1 MDDLMAPAEHPRSS
15 HSEASGQ
22 SLNVQ
27 PPKEKKQQKVEA
39 PRFPPLEL
47 LDLTDWAYFSLD
59 SSGHLIEVS
68 DRLAQ
73 LLSTT
78 PEMLVGVPLA
88 SLCTPPYDTLLSEHF
103 LQIATP
109 RAGRVRADRL
119 HLLLSL
125 RFPFSSEAMDD
136 ATPSIPTEGPADST
150 HCADT
155 TQSESASFRRH
166 STLPVELVMIFC
178 SGDADPNKPAAEVA
192 VAGLIRSVSPDL
204 PEAGTLD
211 DEQKTHLTQ
220 AEQRRAQQLYA
231 IMEIGQ
237 RVATSEDL
245 DTLLNYLVKLL
256 HLDLHYRYVDVF
268 LLDDDK
274 KQAIWRA
281 SSNLAQGSDASTSP
295 ITSNLRFH
303 VDEHGILG
311 SVASSSET
319 LLLNDLTGYPH
330 DELSSHR
337 PDVKSAL
344 AIPVIISEGVVGVLV
359 VQSDTPDAFT
369 LDDVALLRILADHIA
384 IAIEN
389 ASLLGERDQRLAEL
403 SALNQIGLL
412 LASPGKLIDTLDAI
426 IRRVGALFQV
436 EAASLMLV
444 EDGQLHFKVA
454 AGTHIDQIKPYTLE
468 IGQGI
473 AGWAV
478 QRNQIARVNDVDA
491 DPRHYPGIDQAI
503 SFDTRSLIAVPLRI
517 AKHPGDTH
525 EAEEEDQV
533 LGVIEI
539 INRLDGRP
547 FTRHDEVLIEFI
559 ASSAAVIIEN
569 VRLFNELQRR
579 LSEMSALLDA
589 SRAVT
594 TLELQAVL
602 DTIVERV
609 STTLNAEQAVVYLL
623 DARGQRLVPH
633 ATNASLQGEN
643 LDKLIF
649 TLGQG
654 TVGWIAETRHPLRVD
669 DAQNDPRFLALGPLS
684 GQVHCTLGVPLMVQ
698 SELIGVLEVTNKQSQ
713 ECFTLADEALLS
725 AFAGQVALA
734 IHNARLFDLEQRR
747 RQLASTLQ
755 EVAAILST
763 TLDMDRVL
771 NLILEQLHKV
781 ISCVSTSIA
790 LTNDGRHFQMVAARG
805 FADTT
810 QILRSTLVTDENLI
824 LRQIAE
830 TLEPVII
837 PDVSLDPRW
846 QWIKG
851 AHHVRAW
858 IGAPLVAGDRLV
870 GALMIDSLEAG
881 AYSDEDAK
889 VLQSFAH
896 QAALAVENAR
906 LYREAQQR
914 VDALAALG
922 RASEAI
928 NRALKLDEVLK
939 AAIEAA
945 AAVMPSNRGVTLM
958 LKGAQTRHLYVATY
972 QGFDRATLDTF
983 DALKLKGSDSQGIR
997 LISDSLAPDF
1007 QMPDIQETVPLIGV
1021 PLRGREEV
1029 IGLIVIGAA
1038 LPSYETRR
1046 LLQTLGDMVAI
1057 AIEKARLH
1065 EETSRRLAEVSTL
1078 YTLANQITTVLDLD
1092 RILETTVTII
1102 NHALDCQGC
1111 CLYLHDSQTGEL
1123 ALKASSGWRRRE
1135 QEAVDLEL
1143 IGQVSRQVLRERRP
1157 VNLRDI
1163 NPPKSTGKMSA
1174 SDSQPSRPISSK
1186 GEGVDKEWDTSIRSL
1201 LVVPLIAKNAP
1212 IGTLS
1217 IDDRAPN
1224 AFGPGEGR
1232 LLTIAAAQVSVAIE
1246 NARLL
1251 RSLRDRAMQLERAL
1265 EELRELHRLKTEF
1278 VQNVSHEL
1286 RTPLT
1291 FIKGYV
1297 QLILEEAM
1305 GEITPDLRSA
1315 LSIVDQRTDAV
1326 IRLVNDV
1333 ISLEQVEM
1341 GKFEFQP
1348 VSLAEIAAHS
1358 VEGAAMTAR
1367 KSGVQIEL
1375 EVVDDLPLV
1384 HADPGR
1390 LGQVFDNLLGN
1401 AIKFSPAGTSITVRV
1416 WRDGAFARADV
1427 KDQGIGIP
1435 ADKLGRIFDRFY
1447 QVDGSTTRR
1456 YAGTGLGLAIVKTIV
1471 ESHGGQVTAESE
1483 VGVGSTFSFILP
1495 IPTDSG

>member
-1 MDDLMAPAEHPRSS
+1 MDDLMAPAEQPRSGD
-15 HSEASGQ
+15 SEASGQ

-27 PPKEKKQQKVEA
+27 PPREKKQRKVEA
-39 PRFPPLEL
+39 PRFAPLEL

-68 DRLAQ
+68 NRLAQ
-73 LLSTT
+73 LLSAT
-78 PEMLVGVPLA
+78 PETLVGVPLA
-88 SLCTPPYDTLLSEHF
+88 SLCTPPYDTLLSEEF
-103 LQIATP
+103 LRIATP
-109 RAGRVRADRL
+109 CAGRVRADRL
-119 HLLLSL
+119 RLLLSL

-136 ATPSIPTEGPADST
+136 ATQPIPTEGPADST

-155 TQSESASFRRH
+155 TQSESASFRNH
-166 STLPVELVMIFC
+166 STLPVELVMIF
-178 SGDADPNKPAAEVA
+178 SNGDTDPNTTATEVA
-192 VAGLIRSVSPDL
+192 VAGLLRPVPPDL
-204 PEAGTLD
+204 PEADTLD
-211 DEQKTHLTQ
+211 DEQKTHFSQ
-220 AEQRRAQQLYA
+220 AAQRRARQLSS

-237 RVATSEDL
+237 RVAVSEDL

-256 HLDLHYRYVDVF
+256 HHDLHYCYVDVF
-268 LLDDDK
+268 LLDNDE

-281 SSNLAQGSDASTSP
+281 SSTLAQGSDASDSP
-295 ITSNLRFH
+295 VASNLRFH
-303 VDEHGILG
+303 IDEHEILG
-311 SVASSSET
+311 SVARSGKTSVI
-319 LLLNDLTGYPH
+319 NDLTSHPY

-344 AIPVIISEGVVGVLV
+344 ATPVIISEGVVGVLV

-369 LDDVALLRILADHIA
+369 LDDVVLLRILADHIA
-384 IAIEN
+384 IGIEN

-403 SALNQIGLL
+403 AALNQIGLL

-444 EDGQLHFKVA
+444 ENGQLHFKVA

-478 QRNQIARVNDVDA
+478 QHNQIARVNDVDA

-517 AKHPGDTH
+517 AKHPGNSD
-525 EAEEEDQV
+525 EAEQEDQV

-669 DAQNDPRFLALGPLS
+669 DAQNDPRFFALGPTS
-684 GQVHCTLGVPLMVQ
+684 GQVLCTLGVPLIVQ

-771 NLILEQLHKV
+771 DLILEQLHKV
-781 ISCVSTSIA
+781 ISCVSTCIA

-805 FADTT
+805 FDDTT
-810 QILRSTLVTDENLI
+810 QILRSTLVTDQNLI

-846 QWIKG
+846 QWING
-851 AHHVRAW
+851 VHHVRAW

-945 AAVMPSNRGVTLM
+945 AAVMPSNRGVALM
-958 LKGAQTRHLYVATY
+958 LRGAQTRHLYVATY

-1007 QMPDIQETVPLIGV
+1007 QMPDVQDTAPLIGV

-1029 IGLIVIGAA
+1029 IGLIVIGAD

-1046 LLQTLGDMVAI
+1046 LLQTLGDMVAT
-1057 AIEKARLH
+1057 AVEKARLH

-1111 CLYLHDSQTGEL
+1111 CLYLYDSQAGEL

-1163 NPPKSTGKMSA
+1163 NPRKSRAKMSA
-1174 SDSQPSRPISSK
+1174 SDPERSHPISSK
-1186 GEGVDKEWDTSIRSL
+1186 GEEGDKEWDTSIRSL
-1201 LVVPLIAKNAP
+1201 LVVPLITKNAP

-1305 GEITPDLRSA
+1305 GEIGPDLRGA
-1315 LSIVDQRTDAV
+1315 LSIVDQRTDAL

-1348 VSLAEIAAHS
+1348 VSLAEMAAHS

-1375 EVVDDLPLV
+1375 EVIDDLPLV

-1401 AIKFSPAGTSITVRV
+1401 AIKFSPAGSSITVRI
-1416 WRDGAFARADV
+1416 WHDGAFARADV

-1435 ADKLGRIFDRFY
+1435 AHKLGRIFDRFY

-1456 YAGTGLGLAIVKTIV
+1456 YAGTGLGLTIVKTIV
-1471 ESHGGQVTAESE
+1471 ESHGGQVTAESQ

-1495 IPTDSG
+1495 IPTDSR

>member
-1 MDDLMAPAEHPRSS
+1 MAPVEHPRSDR
-15 HSEASGQ
+15 SETSGQ
-22 SLNVQ
+22 SSNMQPLN
-27 PPKEKKQQKVEA
+27 EKKWQKVEA
-39 PRFPPLEL
+39 PRFAPLDL

-59 SSGHLIEVS
+59 SSGHLIKVS
-68 DRLAQ
+68 NRLAQ

-78 PEMLVGVPLA
+78 PDTLVGVPLA
-88 SLCTPPYDTLLSEHF
+88 SLCTPPYGSLLSEHL
-103 LQIATP
+103 LQRATH

-119 HLLLSL
+119 RLLLSL
-125 RFPFSSEAMDD
+125 RSPFSSDD
-136 ATPSIPTEGPADST
+136 LDNTAQIVPTEVP
-150 HCADT
+150 ADT
-155 TQSESASFRRH
+155 THHTDTAQPEFSSFHRY
-166 STLPVELVMIFC
+166 STLPVELVMVFPKGEPDTEVTIEGLVRAVPPEL
-178 SGDADPNKPAAEVA
+178 SEADAGDD
-192 VAGLIRSVSPDL
+192 RR
-204 PEAGTLD
+204 
-211 DEQKTHLTQ
+211 KTYLAQ
-220 AEQRRAQQLYA
+220 AEQQQTQQLYVLR
-231 IMEIGQ
+231 EIGQ

-245 DTLLNYLVKLL
+245 DTLLNYLVKSL
-256 HLDLHYRYVDVF
+256 HEDLHYCYADVF

-274 KQAIWRA
+274 RQAILRA
-281 SSNLAQGSDASTSP
+281 SSTPVQDSDVPSAP
-295 ITSNLRFH
+295 VPGDVKFH
-303 VDEHGILG
+303 IGEHGIIG
-311 SVASSSET
+311 SVASSGET
-319 LLLNDLTGYPH
+319 LLLNDLSNHPH
-330 DELSSHR
+330 TVLLSHR
-337 PDVKSAL
+337 SDVKSAL
-344 AIPVIISEGVVGVLV
+344 AIPLIVSEGVVGVLA
-359 VQSDTPDAFT
+359 VQSDTQDAFT
-369 LDDVALLRILADHIA
+369 LDDVALLQTLGHHIA

-403 SALNQIGLL
+403 AALNQIGLL

-444 EDGQLHFKVA
+444 EDGRLHFKVA

-478 QRNQIARVNDVDA
+478 QHNQTVRVNDVA
-491 DPRHYPGIDQAI
+491 TDPRHYPGIDQAI

-517 AKHPGDTH
+517 AKRPGDTH
-525 EAEEEDQV
+525 KTKGEDRV

-539 INRLDGRP
+539 INRLDGRS

-579 LSEMSALLDA
+579 LSEMAALLDA

-602 DTIVERV
+602 DTIVKRV
-609 STTLNAEQAVVYLL
+609 NTALNAEQAVVYLL
-623 DARGQRLVPH
+623 DDSGQRLVPH
-633 ATNASLQGEN
+633 ATNTGFQKEDRDRLTFAV
-643 LDKLIF
+643 
-649 TLGQG
+649 GQG
-654 TVGWIAETRHPLRVD
+654 TVGWIAEKRLSLRVD
-669 DAQNDPRFLALGPLS
+669 DAQNDPRFLTVGPLS
-684 GQVHCTLGVPLMVQ
+684 GQAYCTLGVPLIVQ
-698 SELIGVLEVTNKQSQ
+698 SELIGVLEVTNKQNQ

-734 IHNARLFDLEQRR
+734 IHNARLFDMEQRR

-763 TLDMDRVL
+763 TLDMDQVL

-790 LTNDGRHFQMVAARG
+790 LTDDGRHFQIVAARG
-805 FADTT
+805 FDDTT
-810 QILRSTLVTDENLI
+810 QILHSTLVTDENLI

-846 QWIKG
+846 QWIEG
-851 AHHVRAW
+851 AHHARAW
-858 IGAPLVAGDRLV
+858 IGTPLVVGDRLV

-881 AYSDEDAK
+881 TYSGEDAK
-889 VLQSFAH
+889 VLQAFAH

-906 LYREAQQR
+906 LYRETQQR
-914 VDALAALG
+914 ADALAALG

-939 AAIEAA
+939 AAVEAA
-945 AAVMPSNRGVTLM
+945 AAVMPSNRGVALM
-958 LKGAQTRHLYVATY
+958 LRGAQTRDLYVATY
-972 QGFDRATLDTF
+972 QRFDRATLDAF
-983 DALKLKGSDSQGIR
+983 DALKLKGLDNQGIR
-997 LISDSLAPDF
+997 LISDFLVPDF
-1007 QMPDIQETVPLIGV
+1007 QIHDIQEAAPLIGV

-1029 IGLIVIGAA
+1029 IGLIVIGAT

-1111 CLYLHDSQTGEL
+1111 CLYLHDSQTDEL
-1123 ALKASSGWRRRE
+1123 TLKASSGWRRRE

-1163 NPPKSTGKMSA
+1163 NPPKSTGKTSA
-1174 SDSQPSRPISSK
+1174 SGPQRSVPISTK
-1186 GEGVDKEWDTSIRSL
+1186 GEKMNKEWDTSIRSL
-1201 LVVPLIAKNAP
+1201 LVVPLITKNAP

-1217 IDDRAPN
+1217 IDDRAPH
-1224 AFGPGEGR
+1224 AFGSGEGR

-1251 RSLRDRAMQLERAL
+1251 HSLRDRAMQLEQAL

-1291 FIKGYV
+1291 FIKSYV
-1297 QLILEEAM
+1297 QLILEEVM
-1305 GEITPDLRSA
+1305 GEIAPDLRKA

-1348 VSLAEIAAHS
+1348 VSLVEVATHS
-1358 VEGAAMTAR
+1358 VEGAAMMAR
-1367 KSGVQIEL
+1367 RAGVHIEL
-1375 EVVDDLPLV
+1375 EAAEDLPLV

-1401 AIKFSPAGTSITVRV
+1401 AIKFSPAGSSITVRV
-1416 WRDGAFARADV
+1416 WRDDAFVHADV

-1456 YAGTGLGLAIVKTIV
+1456 YAGTGLGLTIVKTIV

-1483 VGVGSTFSFILP
+1483 VGVGSTFSFLLP
-1495 IPTDSG
+1495 ILADS